1 MYLWKKKLSTFPVRL
16 STIYGTDL
24 FGAFLMYPDSSLFSL
39 VVFDQSAPQVS
50 SSGQFSHGSI
60 NSAILFSAACILRES
75 ICLNAHRTPMSL
87 ISCSVNT
94 SPSFLV
100 FCFCVVYHFFFV
112 DYITYIILIFSFCQQ
127 LIVDSIPFV
136 DYITFFVDFFFFL
149 K

>member
-94 SPSFLV
+94 SPSFPVASLS
-100 FCFCVVYHFFFV
+100 CFCISFSSCSYVAILRHKTANVNTYIATNKHFYL
-112 DYITYIILIFSFCQQ
+112 DYICSM
-127 LIVDSIPFV
+127 
-136 DYITFFVDFFFFL
+136 
-149 K
+149 

>member
-60 NSAILFSAACILRES
+60 NSAILFSAACILKES
-75 ICLNAHRTPMSL
+75 ICLNAHRTPLSL

-100 FCFCVVYHFFFV
+100 LRLLVAVYHSLDYV
-112 DYITYIILIFSFCQQ
+112 DIIH
-127 LIVDSIPFV
+127 
-136 DYITFFVDFFFFL
+136 
-149 K
+149 

>member
-60 NSAILFSAACILRES
+60 NSAILFSAACILKES
-75 ICLNAHRTPMSL
+75 ICLNAHRTPLSL

-100 FCFCVVYHFFFV
+100 LRYLVAVYHLFLTMWILYIDFVGFVNTLYLIFLTMWDFCF
-112 DYITYIILIFSFCQQ
+112 ILFS
-127 LIVDSIPFV
+127 
-136 DYITFFVDFFFFL
+136 
-149 K
+149 

>member
-39 VVFDQSAPQVS
+39 VVFDQSALQVS

-60 NSAILFSAACILRES
+60 NSAILFSAACILKES
-75 ICLNAHRTPMSL
+75 ICLNAHRTPLSL

-100 FCFCVVYHFFFV
+100 LRLLVAVYHF
-112 DYITYIILIFSFCQQ
+112 ILCLCCNYMSRSCICQ
-127 LIVDSIPFV
+127 
-136 DYITFFVDFFFFL
+136 
-149 K
+149 

>member
-60 NSAILFSAACILRES
+60 NSAILFSAACILKES
-75 ICLNAHRTPMSL
+75 ICLNAHRTPLSL

-100 FCFCVVYHFFFV
+100 LRYLVAVYHF
-112 DYITYIILIFSFCQQ
+112 ILCLCCNYMSRSCICQ
-127 LIVDSIPFV
+127 
-136 DYITFFVDFFFFL
+136 
-149 K
+149 